1 MPVRECEDTKNVPT
15 IGSIQIANSR
25 SGSERS
31 GGGGVMHTMRMM
43 VETSKV
49 GDDKE
54 QSAPKGGKEML

>member
-1 MPVRECEDTKNVPT
+1 
-15 IGSIQIANSR
+15 
-25 SGSERS
+25 
-31 GGGGVMHTMRMM
+31 MHTMRMM